1 MTGGLKKNI
10 FEEYVDEIHSFDA
23 YYKNVIFYNN
33 NLLIPYINLGIS
45 NHPLNETSSLQFLD
59 YSYMVFENVKALSVY
74 ICNKRYSVNEFNSFR
89 NYPKYNFGGEYLDYN
104 ASIFNDLEIFSE
116 KAFLVKLETT
126 KISDKM
132 WVFNPKLKYL
142 NIDLEY
148 AKGFFDFV
156 YLPESIKELFPVT
169 MVGR

>member
-1 MTGGLKKNI
+1 MVTGLNKNI

-23 YYKNVIFYNN
+23 YYKNVVLYNN

-45 NHPLNETSSLQFLD
+45 NHPLNNTSSLQFLD
-59 YSYMVFENVKALSVY
+59 FSYMVFENIKSLSVY
-74 ICNKRYSVNEFNSFR
+74 ICNKRYNVNEFNSFQ

-104 ASIFNDLEIFSE
+104 ASIFNDLEIYCE

-132 WVFNPKLKYL
+132 WVFNADSKYV

-148 AKGFFDFV
+148 AKGFFDFLF
-156 YLPESIKELFPVT
+156 LPAGLKELFPL
-169 MVGR
+169 